1 MVSVFT
7 EPNVLDK
14 LETNPL
20 RVVVSYAYLVFS
32 QPPACQAMY
41 TETILH
47 FFNINRLGRTELLD
61 SVYIH
66 QKPRQ
71 NFSPPNF
78 KFVNRGCTEKL
89 RNICQPQSVDHRPGI
104 YKLNNS

>member
-1 MVSVFT
+1 
-7 EPNVLDK
+7 
-14 LETNPL
+14 
-20 RVVVSYAYLVFS
+20 
-32 QPPACQAMY
+32 MY
-41 TETILH
+41 SMSW
-47 FFNINRLGRTELLD
+47 LGRTGLLD

-78 KFVNRGCTEKL
+78 KFVNRGLTEKL